1 MISIQSNCLLV
12 ITLCFLAG
20 NVVFSQISFCFSTE
34 NGFVMVFL
42 ENLCNFYDFMFPD
55 CVFCIISVILIMCF
69 YVQSSL
75 WLPYCNKMCVCVCVC
90 VICILPATKAKCSF
104 GNQYLLIPFQFMAM
118 QTQVYVDSV
127 TSCPYINRIASVY
140 FTSKAQVYYQRKRHY
155 IF

>member
-42 ENLCNFYDFMFPD
+42 QNLCNFYDFMFPD

-90 VICILPATKAKCSF
+90 VCVSF
-104 GNQYLLIPFQFMAM
+104 VYCQQQKPSVPSVINTFLFHSNLWRCKPKYTLIA
-118 QTQVYVDSV
+118 
-127 TSCPYINRIASVY
+127 
-140 FTSKAQVYYQRKRHY
+140 
-155 IF
+155 